1 MEPLPR
7 EPEAFTE
14 RMARLLADRL
24 GGAEI
29 TISGPLELTID
40 RRLVGLGNL
49 HRAVWQGEE
58 DMVEV
63 GGVEAVVER
72 FVEAYRSARQLER
85 TPLPFE
91 MVRSRILPRIQP
103 ADFFE
108 HRRPDFLAAQ
118 PFVNET
124 VILYMIDIN
133 GAVAPVTTEQLIR
146 WGVDLETIDQLAR
159 ENLAAARPD
168 LELQLFRGD
177 QGAAALLN
185 TGDGYDAARLLLG
198 ELHPQ
203 LAPELGGDFLVA
215 IPTRDVFLAFPTGP
229 EGFVGRVQQ
238 RIAHDY
244 RKLPYPITDHLFLVT
259 LDGIADWRPEA
270 A

>member
-1 MEPLPR
+1 MKPLPR

-14 RMARLLADRL
+14 RVARLLAERL
-24 GGAEI
+24 GRAEI
-29 TISGPLELTID
+29 AITGPLELTID
-40 RRLVGLGNL
+40 ERLVGLGNL
-49 HRAVWQGEE
+49 HRALSQGEE
-58 DMVEV
+58 DP
-63 GGVEAVVER
+63 AAALDR
-72 FVEAYRSARQLER
+72 FVHAYRSARQLER

-91 MVRSRILPRIQP
+91 VVRSRILPRIQS

-108 HRRPDFLAAQ
+108 HRRPDFFAAQ

-124 VILYMIDIN
+124 VILYMIDFN
-133 GAVAPVTTEQLIR
+133 GAVAPLTTEQLIR
-146 WGVDLETIDQLAR
+146 WGVDLETIDELAR
-159 ENLAAARPD
+159 ENLAAAQPD

-177 QGAAALLN
+177 EGAAAALFN

-198 ELHPQ
+198 ELYPQ

-229 EGFVGRVQQ
+229 EGFVGRVRQ

-259 LDGIADWRPEA
+259 LDGVADWRPEA